1 MDQPNPYAHP
11 HALAASGRA
20 KTRTWA
26 EPQSRTYDAGGGIR
40 TRTEVALLRI
50 LSPLSLTL
58 TMRYYWLFFFAYV
71 KMCKFMCKFCKT
83 ASKIRPILYCLFEID
98 RHIDIMPAQSIKY
111 FTLANSLRR

>member
-50 LSPLSLTL
+50 LSPLSLTI
-58 TMRYYWLFFFAYV
+58 TMRNHSFYFFQHVKVCNLYV
-71 KMCKFMCKFCKT
+71 SVL
-83 ASKIRPILYCLFEID
+83 SKIRMISKACQAGLQPP
-98 RHIDIMPAQSIKY
+98 R
-111 FTLANSLRR
+111 T